1 MKPIITSQTILEELQ
16 ANTASLTS
24 MEKKVR
30 SIQAKIE
37 RQNTKNLSER
47 ERLLDQI
54 SQLESKL
61 KESQG
66 LKKIL
71 TKIAAMRPLI
81 VNAS

>member
-37 RQNTKNLSER
+37 RQNTKN
-47 ERLLDQI
+47 Q
-54 SQLESKL
+54 
-61 KESQG
+61 
-66 LKKIL
+66 
-71 TKIAAMRPLI
+71 
-81 VNAS
+81 